1 MIPTTKAHLVAFALA
16 LLLPG
21 PANAAAGTAS
31 WEGIRAIKERP
42 TVPDVAFKDRLGR
55 DRGFIE
61 FRGDV
66 VVAVFWATW
75 CPICAREMPKFD
87 RLEADLAGQG
97 VRVVALS
104 VDREGIPVVER
115 YYADRGLRHLKIYH
129 DSESILA
136 SVIGIRGVPTAFV
149 IDPKGRMVGVV
160 EGGAEWDSPEAY
172 AYLRALR

>member
-1 MIPTTKAHLVAFALA
+1 MFPTTKAPLIAVALG
-16 LLLPG
+16 LLILG
-21 PANAAAGTAS
+21 ATSAAAGTAS
-31 WEGIRAIKERP
+31 WDEIRAIKEQA

-55 DRGFIE
+55 DRGFVE
-61 FRGDV
+61 YRGDV

-87 RLEADLAGQG
+87 RLQADLGGEG

-104 VDREGIPVVER
+104 VDREGIAIVER
-115 YYADRGLRHLKIYH
+115 YYAERGLRHLKIYH

-136 SVIGIRGVPTAFV
+136 SIIGIRGVPTTFV

-160 EGGAEWDSPEAY
+160 EGGAAWDSPEAY